1 MATHKYKIG
10 ETITFASS
18 LRGRAAAPGE
28 YEVVDHRPPEDGEPF
43 YLIKSVLEK
52 HQRIARE
59 SELKNQPAPA
69 KR

>member
-1 MATHKYKIG
+1 MGSHKYKIG
-10 ETITFASS
+10 ETITYAGP
-18 LRGRAAAPGE
+18 LRGRGAAPGE
-28 YEVVDHRPPEDGEPF
+28 YEIIDHRPQQDGEPV

-59 SELKNQPAPA
+59 SDLRNQPNPA